1 MSFTRKLDIID
12 LDSIKETVTDYIT
25 NRISK
30 LNRNLF
36 VLINNLLYGLAMS
49 LLLLRLFGLI

>member
-1 MSFTRKLDIID
+1 MSFTRKLDILD
-12 LDSIKETVTDYIT
+12 LDKIKETVTDYIT